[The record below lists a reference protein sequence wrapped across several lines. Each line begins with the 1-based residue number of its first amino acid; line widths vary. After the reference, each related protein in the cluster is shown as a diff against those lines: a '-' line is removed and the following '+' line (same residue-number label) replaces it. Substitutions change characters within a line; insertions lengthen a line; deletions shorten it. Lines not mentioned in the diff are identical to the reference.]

1 MKRRHLSVLAG
12 AVLSFSL
19 SGCGSPTAPVPETT
33 AGAETAATAQEDA
46 AAAGQETTE
55 TTAAAEQKE
64 QGGEAGAAA
73 QAWVPKKDIRIII
86 PFNAGGSSDVA
97 CRILVEY
104 LNKYSDTEFV
114 VENLPG
120 SGGQVGM
127 EECAG
132 ADPDGYTI
140 VSIPTGWFMSYAMG
154 NVDKTWSDYTPI
166 TTWADSYM
174 ALVVNHDAGYS
185 SYEDLIQAAKEKE
198 LLIGGVA
205 GTLPTLAEYVMAD
218 KEGFTFQFTDVEEK
232 AKQTELL
239 SGRVDAYV
247 DAYASVVNY
256 IESGDFR
263 CLTLFT
269 NADVPGCED
278 IPKLADLGYDMDPD
292 FLAQRYSFWGPKGM
306 DPAAVEYINH
316 VVRQASEDPE
326 CQKALQEMYYGSSWM
341 SVADYNAYCEKV
353 QKDTSEKVNDLF
365 Q

>member
-1 MKRRHLSVLAG
+1 MRKKLWSVLLCA
-12 AVLSFSL
+12 AMSVSL
-19 SGCGSPTAPVPETT
+19 FGCGNSAEQTKA
-33 AGAETAATAQEDA
+33 AETKAAETKA
-46 AAAGQETTE
+46 AE
-55 TTAAAEQKE
+55 TTAAEKPAET
-64 QGGEAGAAA
+64 EAGKPAETEAAKADAAA
-73 QAWVPKKDIRIII
+73 EGWKPEKDIRIII

-97 CRILVEY
+97 CRILAEY
-104 LNKYSDTEFV
+104 LNKYSDVEFV

-127 EECAG
+127 AECAD

-154 NVDKTWSDYTPI
+154 NVEQTWSDYTPI
-166 TTWADSYM
+166 STWADSYM
-174 ALVVNHDAGYS
+174 ALVVNSNTEYA
-185 SYEDLIQAAKEKE
+185 SYEDFVGKAKEKK

-218 KEGFTFQFTDVEEK
+218 KEGFEFQFTDVEEK

-239 SGRVDAYV
+239 SNRVDAYV

-256 IESGDFR
+256 IKSGDFN
-263 CLTLFT
+263 CLALFT
-269 NADVPGCED
+269 NADVPGTED
-278 IPKLADLGYDMDPD
+278 IPKLSDLGYDMDPD

-306 DPAAVEYINH
+306 DPAAVAYIND

-326 CQKALQEMYYGSSWM
+326 CQAALQEMYYGASWM
-341 SVADYNAYCEKV
+341 SVEDYQAYCEKV
-353 QKDTSEKVNDLF
+353 QNDTSAKVDTLF

>member
-1 MKRRHLSVLAG
+1 MKRRSVSVLAG
-12 AVLSFSL
+12 AALFMSL
-19 SGCGSPTAPVPETT
+19 SGCGGPASPVQETT
-33 AGAETAATAQEDA
+33 VGAGVETAG
-46 AAAGQETTE
+46 AAGQETMADAGQKE
-55 TTAAAEQKE
+55 QEEEVTAAA
-64 QGGEAGAAA
+64 GA
-73 QAWVPKKDIRIII
+73 WTPKKDIRIII

-104 LNKYSDTEFV
+104 LSKYSDTEFV

-140 VSIPTGWFMSYAMG
+140 VSIPTGWFMSYAME
-154 NVDKTWSDYTPI
+154 NVDKTWSDYTPV

-174 ALVVNHDAGYS
+174 ALVVNSDTGYTT
-185 SYEDLIQAAKEKE
+185 YEDFVQAAKEQD

-232 AKQTELL
+232 AKQTEFL

-247 DAYASVVNY
+247 DAYASVVSY

-269 NADVPGCED
+269 NDDVPGCED
-278 IPKLADLGYDMDPD
+278 IPKLADLGYDIDPD

-306 DPAAVEYINH
+306 DPGAVAYIND
-316 VVRQASEDPE
+316 VVRQASEEPE
-326 CQKALQEMYYGSSWM
+326 CQEALRDMYYGASWM
-341 SVADYNAYCEKV
+341 RVADYKAYCEKV
-353 QKDTSEKVNDLF
+353 QGDTSEKVDELF